1 MASTV
6 MEEVMEVMGNISSSS
21 SSTPFS
27 LEEESMATPT
37 HPFSRPST
45 IFAAVAASIF
55 TVVGVAGNVYCTM
68 YIVHCTRLYNVH
80 CTVYTVCK

>member
-6 MEEVMEVMGNISSSS
+6 MEEVMGNSSS

-55 TVVGVAGNVYCTM
+55 TVVGVAGNVYCIRT
-68 YIVHCTRLYNVH
+68 LYT
-80 CTVYTVCK
+80 TVYSM

>member
-21 SSTPFS
+21 SSTPFT

-55 TVVGVAGNVYCTM
+55 TVVGVAGNVYCTLCIVPDCTM
-68 YIVHCTRLYNVH
+68 YSIHSM
-80 CTVYTVCK
+80 

>member
-6 MEEVMEVMGNISSSS
+6 MEEVMEVMGNSSS
-21 SSTPFS
+21 SSTPFI

-55 TVVGVAGNVYCTM
+55 TVVGVAGNVYCTLC
-68 YIVHCTRLYNVH
+68 IVPDCTM

>member
-6 MEEVMEVMGNISSSS
+6 MEEVMEVMGNSSSSSS
-21 SSTPFS
+21 SSTPFI

-55 TVVGVAGNVYCTM
+55 TVVGVAGNVYCTR
-68 YIVHCTRLYNVH
+68 TLYT
-80 CTVYTVCK
+80 TVYSM